1 LFSASLVNLSLI
13 NYDIQTRI
21 LVTHGI
27 SFLPQLDQII
37 VMADGQISE
46 VGTYRELLSRKG
58 AFAEFLYNYLEKK
71 TDDEEVEIDDDGN
84 NTSLILKSKLF
95 NVLSDLIMA
104 ANLLLLLLLILVHT
118 EITALSDR
126 MAKIMR

>member
-1 LFSASLVNLSLI
+1 MFSSI
-13 NYDIQTRI
+13 NNRFDTSQTRV

-71 TDDEEVEIDDDGN
+71 SDAEEVDIDDDGDD
-84 NTSLILKSKLF
+84 
-95 NVLSDLIMA
+95 LS
-104 ANLLLLLLLILVHT
+104 
-118 EITALSDR
+118 R
-126 MAKIMR
+126 F